1 MKFHESL
8 LFLSLSV
15 RLSTNCGF
23 PFSTIFPFLSICKL
37 KINELPPEIILWSGL
52 ISGVT
57 FAWLKWWGGLR
68 VDEATEDMGMDAKS
82 HSPPKAE
89 ECAMGKK
96 LGEDVEMLGD

>member
-1 MKFHESL
+1 MKSDEGILFILLSFHAALE
-8 LFLSLSV
+8 V
-15 RLSTNCGF
+15 NQ
-23 PFSTIFPFLSICKL
+23 
-37 KINELPPEIILWSGL
+37 LPPEIILWSGL
-52 ISGVT
+52 ISGLT

-68 VDEATEDMGMDAKS
+68 IDEATEDMGMDAKS